1 MRVFVTGATGF
12 VGQAVVQELLD
23 AGHTVLGLARSETSE
38 AALKAKGVDAIRGTI
53 EDTDCLKRGASET
66 DGVIHLAFNHDFSKF
81 DESAEVERL
90 AIAALGAAL
99 AGTNRPLIVT
109 SGTLGLPKN
118 TLSTED
124 SDPDLNAA
132 FSARSRN
139 ENDALKLA
147 SQGVRATLLRLSPTT
162 HDDGDRGFINV
173 ISQIARAKGESI
185 YVGDGS
191 NRWPAVHRRDAARLY
206 RLVLEK
212 GVAGATYHAVGEAGV
227 PMKDI
232 AEAIG
237 QISGIPTV
245 SKTMEEALSHFNG
258 FMAYPVSVDNPT
270 SSKKTQEQL
279 GWKPSGP
286 GILDDIRKGVY
297 NEGTS

>member
-12 VGQAVVQELLD
+12 VGQAVVDELLET
-23 AGHTVLGLARSETSE
+23 GHTVLGLARSETSE
-38 AALKAKGVDAIRGTI
+38 AALKAKGADAIRGTI
-53 EDTDCLKRGASET
+53 EDTECLKRAASGT
-66 DGVIHLAFNHDFSKF
+66 DGVIHLAFNHDFTKF
-81 DESAEVERL
+81 EESAEVEHL
-90 AIAALGAAL
+90 AILALGEAL
-99 AGTNRPLIVT
+99 AGTNRPLVVT
-109 SGTLGLPKN
+109 SGTLGLPKD
-118 TLSTED
+118 TISTED
-124 SDPDLNAA
+124 SPPVLNTA

-139 ENDALKLA
+139 GIDALKLA
-147 SQGVRATLLRLSPTT
+147 SQGVRVSLLRLSATT
-162 HDDGDRGFINV
+162 HDDGDRGFISM

-191 NRWPAVHRRDAARLY
+191 NRWPAVHRRDAARLF
-206 RLVLEK
+206 RLALEK
-212 GVAGATYHAVGEAGV
+212 GVAGATYHGVGEEGV

-237 QISGIPTV
+237 QMSGIPTV
-245 SKTMEEALSHFNG
+245 SKTMEEALAHFNG

-279 GWKPSGP
+279 GWKPVGP

-297 NEGTS
+297 NEGAK